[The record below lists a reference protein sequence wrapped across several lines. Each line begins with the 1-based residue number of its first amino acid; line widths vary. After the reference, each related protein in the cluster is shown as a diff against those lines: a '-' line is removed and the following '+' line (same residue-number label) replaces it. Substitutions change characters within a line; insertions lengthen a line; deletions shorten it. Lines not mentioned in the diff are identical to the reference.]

1 MKYIRKTAILL
12 ALVMMVASCKKEEVT
27 EYGDVGEITITTV
40 GAMEVIPATVT
51 FTAEAENAGYFIWD
65 FGYSKDTDPGD
76 GDDNPLPMGGIGD
89 EIEFTFEHRGTYTIR
104 VTAANAGGSS
114 SEKEMSVS
122 FFTLEDD
129 LEVDIVD
136 NKNLDITIDACDP
149 DLSLDF
155 EVGFNVTDQNS
166 IIDLLTVVRDYNS
179 PLYGDYTVTDTI
191 DGVVASYTYS
201 TQADL
206 LASFGIED
214 EVLLGDGDALAYRIY
229 ATGNGV
235 KQLLGEVTGTAAL
248 TVLEAE
254 TLPLGRWLATND
266 DTGFSKEIVIE
277 RPSPYRSVDDGRY
290 WLSDFGLD
298 WSSWYDNWYTTEIRL
313 VCPAAGETA
322 YAIEMVGLGLD
333 TGETRTDTDRFGA
346 TVTKSVR
353 IMPYIYSGT
362 ATGYYDP
369 ATETITFEAVPLTDA
384 WWGAD
389 NHTVSLTFTYLGAA
403 I

>member
-1 MKYIRKTAILL
+1 M
-12 ALVMMVASCKKEEVT
+12 
-27 EYGDVGEITITTV
+27 
-40 GAMEVIPATVT
+40 
-51 FTAEAENAGYFIWD
+51 
-65 FGYSKDTDPGD
+65 
-76 GDDNPLPMGGIGD
+76 
-89 EIEFTFEHRGTYTIR
+89 
-104 VTAANAGGSS
+104 TAANAGGSS

-155 EVGFNVTDQNS
+155 EVGFTVTDQNA
-166 IIDLLTVVRDYNS
+166 IVDLLTVERNYNS
-179 PLYGDYTVTDTI
+179 PLYGDYEVTDTI
-191 DGVVASYTYS
+191 EGLVADYSYS
-201 TQADL
+201 TQAEL

-214 EVLLGDGDALAYRIY
+214 EVLLGDGDALSYRIY

-235 KQLLGEVTGTAAL
+235 KYMLGEVTGTAAL
-248 TVLEAE
+248 TVMEAE

-277 RPSPYRSVDDGRY
+277 RPSPFRSVDDGRY

-313 VCPAAGETA
+313 ICPAAGETN
-322 YAIEMVGLGLD
+322 YGIEMVGLGLD
-333 TGETRTDTDRFGA
+333 TGVDRTDTDRFGA
-346 TVTKSVR
+346 TVTKPVR

-362 ATGYYDP
+362 AIGYYDP
-369 ATETITFEAVPLTDA
+369 DTETITFEAVPFTDA

-389 NHTVSLTFTYLGAA
+389 NHTVNLTFTYLGTDPA
-403 I
+403 